1 MTEQILKRFAN
12 IFKEVVAVAYQLAG
26 TDDAP
31 SQLVSRQRVYI
42 ERKIYYD
49 KNQLYECRNLQP

>member
-1 MTEQILKRFAN
+1 M
-12 IFKEVVAVAYQLAG
+12 AYQLTKAK
-26 TDDAP
+26 DVP
-31 SQLVSRQRVYI
+31 SQLVCNQAFYI

>member
-1 MTEQILKRFAN
+1 M
-12 IFKEVVAVAYQLAG
+12 AYQLVG